1 MVQEIVRKN
10 ARGRDETVGQKI
22 FIGEKEVRLR
32 FTMPMWFKM
41 EDEIC
46 LMDVL
51 YDMMHSKGRFGRG
64 KMPALAE
71 LMSGGE
77 ITQDDVLKE
86 EDPKDKRLLHLVR
99 FYDHYMDCTIDILK
113 ERFNSLEIHGAQVFE
128 TLRKSNLH
136 MAEVSADLEYL
147 KKNSPGENREEKA

>member
-32 FTMPMWFKM
+32 FTMPMLFKM

-46 LMDVL
+46 LIDDL

-86 EDPKDKRLLHLVR
+86 EDPATIRALMEEIQNVIARAMTMREKK
-99 FYDHYMDCTIDILK
+99 YDD
-113 ERFNSLEIHGAQVFE
+113 NSIHDE
-128 TLRKSNLH
+128 TLEDIEKK
-136 MAEVSADLEYL
+136 EKKAD
-147 KKNSPGENREEKA
+147 

>member
-46 LMDVL
+46 LMDDL

-86 EDPKDKRLLHLVR
+86 EDPATIRALMEEIQNVIARAMTMREKK
-99 FYDHYMDCTIDILK
+99 YDD
-113 ERFNSLEIHGAQVFE
+113 NSIHDE
-128 TLRKSNLH
+128 TLEDIEKK
-136 MAEVSADLEYL
+136 EKKAD
-147 KKNSPGENREEKA
+147 

>member
-1 MVQEIVRKN
+1 
-10 ARGRDETVGQKI
+10 
-22 FIGEKEVRLR
+22 
-32 FTMPMWFKM
+32 M

-46 LMDVL
+46 LMDDL

-86 EDPKDKRLLHLVR
+86 EDPATIRALMEEIQNVIAKAMTMKEKK
-99 FYDHYMDCTIDILK
+99 YDD
-113 ERFNSLEIHGAQVFE
+113 NSVHDE
-128 TLRKSNLH
+128 TL
-136 MAEVSADLEYL
+136 EEIE
-147 KKNSPGENREEKA
+147 KKETKAV